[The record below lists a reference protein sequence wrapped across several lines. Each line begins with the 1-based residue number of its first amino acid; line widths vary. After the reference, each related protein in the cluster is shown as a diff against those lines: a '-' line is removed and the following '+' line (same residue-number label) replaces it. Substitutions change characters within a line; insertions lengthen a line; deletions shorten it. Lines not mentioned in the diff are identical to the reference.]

1 LFCNACGAKLEAVCP
16 ACSQVNPP
24 GSRFCNACGH
34 NLAQPPAPAASFAS
48 PTSYT
53 PRHLAEKILTSRS
66 ALEGERKQVTV
77 LFGDVADSSQLAQQ
91 LDPEVMHQLMDQVLR
106 LMAEAVHRYEGT
118 VNQYLGDGLMALF
131 GAPVALEDHALR
143 AVQAGLALQETI
155 RGYNAQLQRDH
166 EVQIRLRLGL
176 NTGLVVVGRIGDDLR
191 VWTTLPWAT
200 PALAARLQALAEPGR
215 C

>member
-1 LFCNACGAKLEAVCP
+1 M
-16 ACSQVNPP
+16 
-24 GSRFCNACGH
+24 
-34 NLAQPPAPAASFAS
+34 
-48 PTSYT
+48 
-53 PRHLAEKILTSRS
+53 
-66 ALEGERKQVTV
+66 TV